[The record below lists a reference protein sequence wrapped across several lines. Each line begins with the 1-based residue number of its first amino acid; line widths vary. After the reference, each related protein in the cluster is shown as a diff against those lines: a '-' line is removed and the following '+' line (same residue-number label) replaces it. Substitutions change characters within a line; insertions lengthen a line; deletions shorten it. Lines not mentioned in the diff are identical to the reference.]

1 MFSKFYMLQVKGM
14 LNQVAHILPFKA
26 MAVSQ
31 EILEE
36 KEWKEKADEERN
48 INEYTMKYIIQNNL
62 GFSKAWCKRND
73 YIWFGKHI

>member
-1 MFSKFYMLQVKGM
+1 MFSKCNVLQVKGI
-14 LNQVAHILPFKA
+14 LHQVAHILPFNA

-36 KEWKEKADEERN
+36 REKREQIDEERN
-48 INEYTMKYIIQNNL
+48 INEYTMKYIIQNNM

-73 YIWFGKHI
+73 YIWFGKYI